1 MGKHFITCNL
11 WLNSWNEADPMARTA
26 DGTSKQLFTRQNYKI
41 AKYDHLSN
49 LQIRGQKY
57 DKKC

>member
-1 MGKHFITCNL
+1 
-11 WLNSWNEADPMARTA
+11 MATTA
-26 DGTSKQLFTRQNYKI
+26 DGTSKQLFTGQNFKI
-41 AKYDHLSN
+41 VKNYHLSN